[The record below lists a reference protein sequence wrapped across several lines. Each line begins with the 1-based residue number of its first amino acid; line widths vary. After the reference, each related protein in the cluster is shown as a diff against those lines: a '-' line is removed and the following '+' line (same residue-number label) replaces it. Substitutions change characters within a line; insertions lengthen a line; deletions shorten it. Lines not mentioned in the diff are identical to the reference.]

1 MGPGPESGTG
11 PEPGPDS
18 GTGTGTGT
26 GLGPESGPGTGPGP
40 KSGTG
45 PGPDSGTGTGPESGP
60 GTGTGTGPGP
70 ELGPGTGPGPETG
83 MGPES
88 GPGPKSET
96 GPGTG
101 PESGPGP
108 VRGCSNVDVQN
119 RDVFEHNFID
129 QDQKQ
134 ERDKNQEQ
142 NQDQE
147 QEWDQNQDQ
156 GQDQNQ
162 EQEQDQ
168 DQNQDQGQ
176 GQDQKQERGQNQD
189 QDQNQ
194 EQEQDQNQ
202 DQDQSEKKLAAEPDY
217 TDVSLTAAERVRAL
231 GKMGCSVEINED
243 IAPRRYF
250 RSGVEM
256 ERMAAV
262 YLEEG
267 SLENAYVLYTKF
279 ITLFVEKLPSHRD
292 YQHCSIPEKQLIMK
306 KLQEVAFP
314 CKDELK
320 KRLQEKYSREHTEY
334 LRAQSQSVVVDG
346 CGQQLQRLSLL
357 DEDRRRFLEG
367 ERQRVAALRRM
378 QIESEQFRYF
388 EEQLRR
394 QELANRRGEE
404 VEQKVETKV
413 PAVTDGS
420 CLSQKLIRDGVGS
433 QGADPN
439 RNRPAPISQPAA
451 TLAGVHTQR
460 VEGLRRVVIPRDL
473 TYRFLLLADS
483 NTARGIETCGV
494 LCGRLTHNEFVL
506 THVVIPK
513 QSAGPDFCD
522 MENVEELFSF
532 QDQQN
537 LLTLGWIH
545 VQLHAKHALNT
556 R

>member
-1 MGPGPESGTG
+1 M
-11 PEPGPDS
+11 
-18 GTGTGTGT
+18 
-26 GLGPESGPGTGPGP
+26 
-40 KSGTG
+40 
-45 PGPDSGTGTGPESGP
+45 
-60 GTGTGTGPGP
+60 
-70 ELGPGTGPGPETG
+70 
-83 MGPES
+83 
-88 GPGPKSET
+88 
-96 GPGTG
+96 
-101 PESGPGP
+101 
-108 VRGCSNVDVQN
+108 
-119 RDVFEHNFID
+119 
-129 QDQKQ
+129 
-134 ERDKNQEQ
+134 
-142 NQDQE
+142 
-147 QEWDQNQDQ
+147 DQ
-156 GQDQNQ
+156 GFSLNTL
-162 EQEQDQ
+162 
-168 DQNQDQGQ
+168 
-176 GQDQKQERGQNQD
+176 
-189 QDQNQ
+189 
-194 EQEQDQNQ
+194 
-202 DQDQSEKKLAAEPDY
+202 KKLAAEPDY

-231 GKMGCSVEINED
+231 GKMGCNVEINED

-292 YQHCSIPEKQLIMK
+292 YQQCSVPEKQLIMK

-314 CKDELK
+314 RKDELK

-334 LRAQSQSVVVDG
+334 LRAQVSNKKLRRV
-346 CGQQLQRLSLL
+346 LL
-357 DEDRRRFLEG
+357 LEG
-367 ERQRVAALRRM
+367 ERQRVATLRRM

-388 EEQLRR
+388 EDQLRR

-404 VEQKVETKV
+404 AEQKVSLDIT
-413 PAVTDGS
+413 VTDGS
-420 CLSQKLIRDGVGS
+420 CLSEQPIRESIRS

-439 RNRPAPISQPAA
+439 RNRPPAPISQPAA

-545 VQLHAKHALNT
+545 THPTQTAFLSSVDLHTHCSYQLMLQEAVAIVCAPKHNDTGVFRLT
-556 R
+556 GPGMSEVSGCRLKGFHPHSKEPPLFTVCKHVVVRDSKISLLDLR

>member
-1 MGPGPESGTG
+1 MDKPVVGRPVTHTHTHTHTQHTPTHHGPR
-11 PEPGPDS
+11 
-18 GTGTGTGT
+18 
-26 GLGPESGPGTGPGP
+26 LQF
-40 KSGTG
+40 K
-45 PGPDSGTGTGPESGP
+45 
-60 GTGTGTGPGP
+60 
-70 ELGPGTGPGPETG
+70 
-83 MGPES
+83 
-88 GPGPKSET
+88 
-96 GPGTG
+96 
-101 PESGPGP
+101 
-108 VRGCSNVDVQN
+108 
-119 RDVFEHNFID
+119 
-129 QDQKQ
+129 
-134 ERDKNQEQ
+134 
-142 NQDQE
+142 
-147 QEWDQNQDQ
+147 
-156 GQDQNQ
+156 
-162 EQEQDQ
+162 
-168 DQNQDQGQ
+168 
-176 GQDQKQERGQNQD
+176 
-189 QDQNQ
+189 
-194 EQEQDQNQ
+194 
-202 DQDQSEKKLAAEPDY
+202 Y
-217 TDVSLTAAERVRAL
+217 AERVRAL

-292 YQHCSIPEKQLIMK
+292 YQQCSVPEKQLIMK

-314 CKDELK
+314 RKDELK

-334 LRAQSQSVVVDG
+334 LRAQSQAVVDG
-346 CGQQLQRLSLL
+346 CGQQLQCLSLL
-357 DEDRRRFLEG
+357 DEDRRRFLLLEG

-388 EEQLRR
+388 EDQLRR

-404 VEQKVETKV
+404 AEQKVETKV
-413 PAVTDGS
+413 PEVTDGS
-420 CLSQKLIRDGVGS
+420 CLSQQPIRDSVRS
-433 QGADPN
+433 QGVDPN
-439 RNRPAPISQPAA
+439 RNRPPAPVSQPAA

-545 VQLHAKHALNT
+545 THPTQTAFLSSVDLHTHCSYQLMLPEAIAIVCAPKHNDTGVFRLTAPGMSEVSGCRLKGFHPHSKEPPLFT
-556 R
+556 VCKHVVVRDSKISLLDLR